1 MLRKIKL
8 YGELA
13 KFLGEKNLEAE
24 VNNAAQAIRFL
35 VVNFPK
41 LEKHMSDRHYKVILD
56 NWELKEK
63 ELHYPSGASDIKIV
77 PVVGGAGGNTGRIL
91 LGAALIGASFMF
103 PGAGMFGTYGFGG
116 SAAAGTTL
124 TAAQTAAGF
133 TVGSAAMTTLGTI
146 TSVIGASLVLNGISQ
161 MLTPVETIPE
171 SSQDPR
177 RSFNF
182 SGIQNTSKAGVAVPV
197 IYGRTMTGSVVISA
211 NITNEQVEV

>member
-1 MLRKIKL
+1 MLRKIEL

-13 KFLGEKNLEAE
+13 KFVGEKTLEAE

-41 LEKHMSDRHYKVILD
+41 LEAHMSDKYYKVIID
-56 NWELKEK
+56 NWELNDK
-63 ELHYPSGASDIKIV
+63 ELHYPSGKNDIKIV
-77 PVVGGAGGNTGRIL
+77 PVVGGAGGGAGRQIL
-91 LGAALIGASFMF
+91 FGAIIIGASFMF
-103 PGAGMFGTYGFGG
+103 PGAGMFGTVGLGG
-116 SAAAGTTL
+116 SGVAGAGYSGLAVTGGFL
-124 TAAQTAAGF
+124 TK
-133 TVGSAAMTTLGTI
+133 VGTI
-146 TSVIGASLVLNGISQ
+146 TSVIGASLVLNGIST

-171 SSQDPR
+171 ENQDPR

-182 SGIQNTSKAGVAVPV
+182 SGIQNTSRAGVAVPV

>member
-13 KFLGEKNLEAE
+13 KFLGEKTLEAE

-41 LEKHMSDRHYKVILD
+41 LEKHMADRSYRVLVDK
-56 NWELKEK
+56 WELDEK

-77 PVVGGAGGNTGRIL
+77 PVVGGAGGNFGRVL

-103 PGAGMFGTYGFGG
+103 PGAGIFGG
-116 SAAAGTTL
+116 GSEVAKAAALKAPTL
-124 TAAQTAAGF
+124 AKI
-133 TVGSAAMTTLGTI
+133 GSI
-146 TSVIGASLVLNGISQ
+146 TSVIGASLVLNGIAT
-161 MLTPVETIPE
+161 MLAPVETIPE
-171 SSQDPR
+171 ENQDPR

-182 SGIQNTSKAGVAVPV
+182 NGIQNTTRAGVAVPV
-197 IYGRTMTGSVVISA
+197 IYGRTMTGSVVVSA

>member
-13 KFLGEKNLEAE
+13 KFLGEKTLEAE

-41 LEKHMSDRHYKVILD
+41 LEKHMADRSYRVLVDK
-56 NWELKEK
+56 WELDEK

-77 PVVGGAGGNTGRIL
+77 PVVGGAGGNFGRVL

-103 PGAGMFGTYGFGG
+103 PGAGMFGTTSFFGKEAVVGGF
-116 SAAAGTTL
+116 L
-124 TAAQTAAGF
+124 TK
-133 TVGSAAMTTLGTI
+133 VGTI
-146 TSVIGASLVLNGISQ
+146 TSVIGASLVLNGIAS
-161 MLTPVETIPE
+161 MLAPVETIPE
-171 SSQDPR
+171 ENQDPR

-182 SGIQNTSKAGVAVPV
+182 SGIQNTTRAGVAVPV
-197 IYGRTMTGSVVISA
+197 IYGRTMTGSVVVSA

>member
-13 KFLGEKNLEAE
+13 KFLGEKTLEAE

-41 LEKHMSDRHYKVILD
+41 LEKHMSDRYYRVIAD
-56 NWELKEK
+56 QWEINEK
-63 ELHYPSGASDIKIV
+63 ELHYPTGSSDIKIV
-77 PVVGGAGGNTGRIL
+77 PMVGGAGGNARNIL
-91 LGAALIGASFMF
+91 FGAALIGASFMF
-103 PGAGMFGTYGFGG
+103 PGAGMFGTTSFFGKTAVVG
-116 SAAAGTTL
+116 GTL
-124 TAAQTAAGF
+124 TKI
-133 TVGSAAMTTLGTI
+133 GTI
-146 TSVIGASLVLNGISQ
+146 TSVIGASLILQGISG

-171 SSQDPR
+171 ENQDPR

-182 SGIQNTSKAGVAVPV
+182 SGIQNTSRAGVAVPV
-197 IYGRTMTGSVVISA
+197 IYGRTITGSVVISA

>member
-13 KFLGEKNLEAE
+13 KFLGEKTLEAE

-41 LEKHMSDRHYKVILD
+41 LEKHMADRSYRVLVDK
-56 NWELKEK
+56 WELDQK

-77 PVVGGAGGNTGRIL
+77 PVVGGAGGNFGRVL

-103 PGAGMFGTYGFGG
+103 PGAGMFGTTSFFGKEAVVGGF
-116 SAAAGTTL
+116 L
-124 TAAQTAAGF
+124 TK
-133 TVGSAAMTTLGTI
+133 VGTI
-146 TSVIGASLVLNGISQ
+146 TSVIGASLVLNGIAT
-161 MLTPVETIPE
+161 MLAPVETIPE
-171 SSQDPR
+171 ENQDPR

-182 SGIQNTSKAGVAVPV
+182 SGIQNTTKAGVAVPV
-197 IYGRTMTGSVVISA
+197 IYGRTMTGSVVVSA

>member
-13 KFLGEKNLEAE
+13 KFLGEKTLEAE

-41 LEKHMSDRHYKVILD
+41 LEKHMADRSYRVLVDK
-56 NWELKEK
+56 WELDEK

-77 PVVGGAGGNTGRIL
+77 PVVGGAGGNFGRVL

-103 PGAGMFGTYGFGG
+103 PGAGIFGG
-116 SAAAGTTL
+116 GSELAKAAALKAPTL
-124 TAAQTAAGF
+124 AKI
-133 TVGSAAMTTLGTI
+133 GSI
-146 TSVIGASLVLNGISQ
+146 TSVIGASLVLNGIAT
-161 MLTPVETIPE
+161 MLAPVETIPE
-171 SSQDPR
+171 ENQDPR

-182 SGIQNTSKAGVAVPV
+182 SGIQNTTKAGVAVPV
-197 IYGRTMTGSVVISA
+197 IYGRTMTGSVVVSA

>member
-13 KFLGEKNLEAE
+13 KFLGEKTLEAE

-41 LEKHMSDRHYKVILD
+41 SEKHMADRYYRVLVDK
-56 NWELKEK
+56 WELDEK

-77 PVVGGAGGNTGRIL
+77 PVVGGAGGNVGRVL

-103 PGAGMFGTYGFGG
+103 PGAGMFGTVSFGG
-116 SAAAGTTL
+116 KIAAGTTL
-124 TAAQTAAGF
+124 GTYAAG
-133 TVGSAAMTTLGTI
+133 SAVMTGIGTI
-146 TSVIGASLVLNGISQ
+146 TSVIGASLVLNGIAS
-161 MLTPVETIPE
+161 MLAPVETIPE
-171 SSQDPR
+171 ANQDPR

-182 SGIQNTSKAGVAVPV
+182 SGIQNTTKAGVAVPV
-197 IYGRTMTGSVVISA
+197 IYGRTMTGSVVVSA

>member
-13 KFLGEKNLEAE
+13 KFLGQKTFEAE

-56 NWELKEK
+56 DWELKEK
-63 ELHYPSGASDIKIV
+63 ELHYPSGTNDIKIV
-77 PVVGGAGGNTGRIL
+77 PVVGGAGGNFGQVL

-103 PGAGMFGTYGFGG
+103 PGAGMFGTTSFFG
-116 SAAAGTTL
+116 
-124 TAAQTAAGF
+124 QTAVAGGF
-133 TVGSAAMTTLGTI
+133 LTKVGTI

>member
-13 KFLGEKNLEAE
+13 KFLGEKTLEAE

-41 LEKHMSDRHYKVILD
+41 LEKHMADRSYRVLVDK
-56 NWELKEK
+56 WELDKK

-77 PVVGGAGGNTGRIL
+77 PMVGGAGGNTGRIL

-103 PGAGMFGTYGFGG
+103 PGAGIFGTFSTSGV
-116 SAAAGTTL
+116 AAAGTTL
-124 TAAQTAAGF
+124 TEAQIAAGL
-133 TVGSAAMTTLGTI
+133 TVGSSTLTTIGSI
-146 TSVIGASLVLNGISQ
+146 TSAIGASLVLNGIAT
-161 MLTPVETIPE
+161 MLAPIETIPE
-171 SSQDPR
+171 ANQDPR

-182 SGIQNTSKAGVAVPV
+182 SGIQNTTKAGVAVPV
-197 IYGRTMTGSVVISA
+197 IYGRTMTGSVVVSA

>member
-13 KFLGEKNLEAE
+13 KFVGEKTLEAE

-41 LEKHMSDRHYKVILD
+41 LEAHMSDKYYKVIID
-56 NWELKEK
+56 NWELNDK
-63 ELHYPSGASDIKIV
+63 ELHYPTGNNDIKIV
-77 PVVGGAGGNTGRIL
+77 PVVGGAGGGAGRQIL
-91 LGAALIGASFMF
+91 FGAMIIGVSFMF
-103 PGAGMFGTYGFGG
+103 PGAGLFGTQMLGATGT
-116 SAAAGTTL
+116 AGL
-124 TAAQTAAGF
+124 AGAGIA
-133 TVGSAAMTTLGTI
+133 TKIGTMA
-146 TSVIGASLVLNGISQ
+146 SVIGASLVLNGIST

-171 SSQDPR
+171 DNQDPR

-182 SGIQNTSKAGVAVPV
+182 SGIQNTSRAGVAVPV
-197 IYGRTMTGSVVISA
+197 IYGRTITGSVVVSA

>member
-56 NWELKEK
+56 DWELKEK
-63 ELHYPSGASDIKIV
+63 ELHYPSGTNDIKIV
-77 PVVGGAGGNTGRIL
+77 PVVGGAGGNFGQVL

-103 PGAGMFGTYGFGG
+103 PGAGMFGTTSFFG
-116 SAAAGTTL
+116 
-124 TAAQTAAGF
+124 QTAVAGGF
-133 TVGSAAMTTLGTI
+133 LTKVGTI

-161 MLTPVETIPE
+161 MLAPVETIPE
-171 SSQDPR
+171 SNQDPR

>member
-13 KFLGEKNLEAE
+13 KFLGEKTLEAE

-35 VVNFPK
+35 VVNFPN
-41 LEKHMSDRHYKVILD
+41 LEKHMADRYYRVLVDK
-56 NWELKEK
+56 WELNDK

-77 PVVGGAGGNTGRIL
+77 PVVGGAGGNTGQIL

-103 PGAGMFGTYGFGG
+103 PGAGMFGTTSFLGKEAVVGGF
-116 SAAAGTTL
+116 L
-124 TAAQTAAGF
+124 TK
-133 TVGSAAMTTLGTI
+133 VGTI
-146 TSVIGASLVLNGISQ
+146 TSVIGASLVLNGIAN
-161 MLTPVETIPE
+161 MLAPVETIPE
-171 SSQDPR
+171 ENQDPR

-182 SGIQNTSKAGVAVPV
+182 SGIQNTTRAGVAVPV
-197 IYGRTMTGSVVISA
+197 IYGRTMTGSVVVSA

>member
-56 NWELKEK
+56 NWELNDE
-63 ELHYPSGASDIKIV
+63 ELHYPSGQNDIKIV
-77 PVVGGAGGNTGRIL
+77 PVVGGAGGNTRTIL
-91 LGAALIGASFMF
+91 IGAALIGASFMV
-103 PGAGMFGTYGFGG
+103 PGAGLFAHYGIGKV
-116 SAAAGTTL
+116 AAG
-124 TAAQTAAGF
+124 AG
-133 TVGSAAMTTLGTI
+133 LGTKI
-146 TSVIGASLVLNGISQ
+146 GTIVSVVGASLVLNGISA

-171 SSQDPR
+171 ENQDPR

-182 SGIQNTSKAGVAVPV
+182 SGIQNTSRAGVAVPV
-197 IYGRTMTGSVVISA
+197 IYGRTMTGSVVVSA

>member
-13 KFLGEKNLEAE
+13 KFLGEKTLEAE

-41 LEKHMSDRHYKVILD
+41 LEKHMADRYYRVLVDK
-56 NWELKEK
+56 WELDDK

-77 PVVGGAGGNTGRIL
+77 PVVGGAGGNTGQIL
-91 LGAALIGASFMF
+91 LGAALIGVSFMF
-103 PGAGMFGTYGFGG
+103 PGAGIFGKAGAELTGG
-116 SAAAGTTL
+116 VVTGTM
-124 TAAQTAAGF
+124 AKI
-133 TVGSAAMTTLGTI
+133 GTI
-146 TSVIGASLVLNGISQ
+146 TSVIGASLVLNGIAT
-161 MLTPVETIPE
+161 MLAPVETIPE
-171 SSQDPR
+171 ENQDPR

-182 SGIQNTSKAGVAVPV
+182 SGIQNTTRAGVAVPV
-197 IYGRTMTGSVVISA
+197 IYGRTMTGSVVVSA